1 VWKELAQDFPAV
13 FDLCAEQTLWNAAR
27 DTELERPLTQAEERR
42 RKSGIPQEQIAQDRL
57 WNKRP
62 DGVAFKIPTKT
73 KAGVI
78 CLLEFKRMS
87 DVTSHYIV
95 RAKHIAEEQYSS
107 LLSALTITMNRQGW
121 RVEQVSFIAGARS
134 LNEEELKKNLTF
146 FEVPS
151 ASIEPIRAKLA
162 MKIFDE
168 YANILKG
175 MYSIRYNGRS
185 DHGGTSARPVHGR
198 SNHGD
203 APACPA
209 WESTPPL
216 INSLTAWQPNKIRKR
231 KEREKKGEE

>member
-1 VWKELAQDFPAV
+1 
-13 FDLCAEQTLWNAAR
+13 
-27 DTELERPLTQAEERR
+27 
-42 RKSGIPQEQIAQDRL
+42 
-57 WNKRP
+57 
-62 DGVAFKIPTKT
+62 
-73 KAGVI
+73 
-78 CLLEFKRMS
+78 M
-87 DVTSHYIV
+87 
-95 RAKHIAEEQYSS
+95 
-107 LLSALTITMNRQGW
+107 
-121 RVEQVSFIAGARS
+121 
-134 LNEEELKKNLTF
+134 TF

-216 INSLTAWQPNKIRKR
+216 INSLTAWQPKKMSKR